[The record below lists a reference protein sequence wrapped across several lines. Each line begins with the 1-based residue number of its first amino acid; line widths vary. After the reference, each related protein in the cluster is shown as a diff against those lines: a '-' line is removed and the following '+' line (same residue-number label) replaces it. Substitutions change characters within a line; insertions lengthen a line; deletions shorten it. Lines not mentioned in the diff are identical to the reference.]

1 MRSPIKNRMCVNN
14 AGAAARTLIPPGS
27 IVNSYAFFDGKAEF
41 SFAENNIFVKAHTDS
56 IPIYHFWKV
65 MEADPRRVYDVVTC
79 DDFKFEDEQMFTVLQ
94 DIWHENESPLI
105 KSSLF
110 FLLNSYSK
118 TGLVSSGEIHKEH
131 FNPVSLSYLRRFA
144 MPQNFHILH
153 SEDSIEKLIEESADN
168 EYNFI
173 NGGRFNY
180 SLFEHG
186 KSRGV
191 EETLLN
197 HRKIM
202 KLLQESKKKIIVT
215 YDFDEKVISAFKGSN
230 LSFIDRQGRITT
242 NKETTE
248 EIIVANF

>member
-1 MRSPIKNRMCVNN
+1 MRSPIKNRTCVNN
-14 AGAAARTLIPPGS
+14 ASAAVRTLIPRGS

-41 SFAENNIFVKAHTDS
+41 SFAENDMFVNAHTDS

-65 MEADPRRVYDVVTC
+65 LEVDPRRVYEVVTC

-94 DIWHENESPLI
+94 NIWHENKSPLI

-131 FNPVSLSYLRRFA
+131 FNPVSLSHLRRFK
-144 MPQNFHILH
+144 MPQNFHISY
-153 SEDSIEKLIEESADN
+153 SESSIEELIGQSTSN

-186 KSRGV
+186 KSRGA
-191 EETLLN
+191 EETLVN

-202 KLLQESKKKIIVT
+202 KLFQESKKKIIVT
-215 YDFDEKVISAFKGSN
+215 YDFDEKVLSAFKGSS
-230 LSFIDRQGRITT
+230 LSFVDKHGRITT
-242 NKETTE
+242 NKETAE